1 MPQTYTPIATTTLSS
16 TTHPVT
22 FSSIP
27 STYTDLVVV
36 ISPMAANG
44 NYDLSIRYNSDT
56 GSNYSWTSIEFNA
69 DNSGSTYSSRGTG
82 TTYIPTRTNIATA
95 TPYPAIIH
103 IQNYANTTTY
113 KTSVSRI
120 ARETYANSVVVGAWR
135 STSAINEVSLI
146 LTGGGSTSFISGTVV
161 TLYGIKAA

>member
-1 MPQTYTPIATTTLSS
+1 MPATYETIATTTLGSA
-16 TTHPVT
+16 TGTVT

-27 STYTDLVVV
+27 STYTDLAIVV
-36 ISPMAANG
+36 SPIATAG

-56 GSNYSWTSIEFNA
+56 GSNYSWTGLLFNA
-69 DNSGSTYSSRGTG
+69 DNSGSVYSTRGTNA
-82 TTYIPTRTNIATA
+82 TFIPTLTNIATA

-103 IQNYANTTTY
+103 IQNYSNTTTY
-113 KTSVSRI
+113 KTSTSRI
-120 ARETYANSVVVGAWR
+120 ARETYANSAVVGVWR

-146 LTGGGSTSFISGTVV
+146 LTGGGSTTFKADTVI